1 MVVLVVVLAV
11 LVVGVGA
18 LAVVM
23 ASGRSKER
31 ARVAELTAELEGAQ
45 KEAAEQRT
53 RADAADAARL
63 CAEGTTAAATKR
75 ATEAGQRAA
84 EADKKAAQAV
94 ARATKA
100 ETKAA
105 DADCAA
111 KIAKGVAN
119 EAQQQAATEA
129 EQRAAAEA
137 AHLAAQAA
145 AEAAQ
150 AEAEA
155 AAARA
160 EAAEADAEAAAA
172 RATAAET
179 DRAQLAE
186 LLHPDGGW
194 ALDHLRLV
202 RLWHDRLSLPG
213 DDTTPLAPLDDPTQV
228 ESEAVRLAVH
238 VLTEASREE
247 TGVVID
253 LGWEVDQP
261 LPPALASAIVRLAE
275 ELVAAARL
283 ADGGSLDV
291 TTQDGAIVLR
301 LATEPPIDLPADLAA
316 AVRRFEWPFTLDGDV
331 IEARIPLAQPVAERS
346 TEAPVVSG
354 GAEAEPDSGSV
365 PVHAESA

>member
-1 MVVLVVVLAV
+1 MVVVVVVLAV
-11 LVVGVGA
+11 LVVGIGA
-18 LAVVM
+18 WAVVLV
-23 ASGRSKER
+23 AGRSKDR
-31 ARVAELTAELEGAQ
+31 SRIAELTTELEHVQ
-45 KEAAEQRT
+45 KDATEQRT
-53 RADAADAARL
+53 RADNADAARL
-63 CAEGTTAAATKR
+63 AAEGTSAAATKR

-105 DADCAA
+105 DADRAA
-111 KIAKGVAN
+111 KIAKGVADD
-119 EAQQQAATEA
+119 AQQEAKSEA

-137 AHLAAQAA
+137 AHQAA
-145 AEAAQ
+145 VAEAEAAQ
-150 AEAEA
+150 ADAEA

-172 RATAAET
+172 RAAAAET
-179 DRAQLAE
+179 DRAQLAD

-213 DDTTPLAPLDDPTQV
+213 DETTPLAPLDDPTQV

-261 LPPALASAIVRLAE
+261 IPPALASAIVRLAE

-283 ADGGSLDV
+283 ADGGTLDV
-291 TTQDGAIVLR
+291 TIEDGAIVLR
-301 LATEPPIDLPADLAA
+301 LATEPPIELPADLAA
-316 AVRRFEWPFTLDGDV
+316 AVQRFEWPFTLDGDV
-331 IEARIPLAQPVAERS
+331 IDARIPLAQPVVDLPVES
-346 TEAPVVSG
+346 PVV
-354 GAEAEPDSGSV
+354 PV